1 MTTKV
6 LTPSF
11 KIIKKTHSCYSSYHS
26 VFLVFLRILTDLSGI
41 FNLLIIMIATNL
53 KNINSKIRSAEKFV
67 QRPVDSVL
75 LLAVSKSKP
84 TQAII
89 EAYQAGQRH
98 FGENYLQEAITK
110 QKQLGAFAITWHF
123 IGPIQSNK
131 TRPIAGHFDW
141 VHSVDSLKIARRL
154 SEQRP
159 PQLPDLNI
167 CLQINISNENSKS
180 GISLQELPDLCQ
192 QILQLPRLHLR
203 GVMAIPAPESDFD
216 QQCLPY
222 RTIYSTIE
230 KSHLN
235 SVIDTFSFGMSEDLV
250 AAITEGSTIVRI
262 GTALFGA
269 RDYS

>member
-1 MTTKV
+1 
-6 LTPSF
+6 
-11 KIIKKTHSCYSSYHS
+11 
-26 VFLVFLRILTDLSGI
+26 
-41 FNLLIIMIATNL
+41 MIASNL
-53 KNINSKIRSAEKFV
+53 QNINSQIRAAEKSA
-67 QRPVDSVL
+67 QRPDDSVL

-98 FGENYLQEAITK
+98 FGENYLQEAVTK
-110 QKQLGAFAITWHF
+110 QQQLGAFAITWHF

-131 TRPIAGHFDW
+131 TRLIAEHFDW

-180 GISLQELPDLCQ
+180 GIFLQDLPDLCQ
-192 QILQLPRLHLR
+192 QILQLPRLNLR
-203 GVMAIPAPESDFD
+203 GVMAIPAPETNFD
-216 QQCLPY
+216 QQRLPY
-222 RTIYSTIE
+222 KTICDAIE
-230 KSHLN
+230 KLNLN
-235 SVIDTFSFGMSEDLV
+235 SVIDTFSFGMSGDLV